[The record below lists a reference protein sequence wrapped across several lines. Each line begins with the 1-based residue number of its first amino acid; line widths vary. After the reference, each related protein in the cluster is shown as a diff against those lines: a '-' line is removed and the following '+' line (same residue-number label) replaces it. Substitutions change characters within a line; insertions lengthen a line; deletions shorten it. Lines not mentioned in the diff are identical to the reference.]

1 MKKSFIAVALAGI
14 AMPQC
19 AQAEKRGESNVPV
32 DTTKIVELQDVQV
45 ISTRASENTP
55 MAYTNMS
62 KEQIK
67 ALNHGKDVPYLLSM
81 TPSVTYSSDAG
92 AGIGYT
98 GIHVRGTDPTRVN
111 ITANG
116 IPINDSESNL
126 VYWSNMPDFVSSSE
140 DIQIQRGVGTS
151 TNGAG
156 AFGATV
162 NMQTEKIGVKP
173 FIGIDMNGGSYYSH
187 KETFRFGTGLLG
199 DHWGIQGRLSNIGSK
214 GYIDRASADMN
225 SYFLQAGY
233 FGANTV
239 LKLITF
245 NGKEETYHAW
255 NYASKYEQELFGR
268 TYNSCGLYYDEN
280 GNMKYYDDQKDFYH
294 QQHYQLLLNQKLCD
308 AWNLFVGLH
317 YTKGVGYYQQ
327 YKCDTELQKFGLD
340 ASDFFSEEGKK
351 IETTDL
357 INQKWMDNDFY
368 GFVASANYNN
378 NQGVTANIGGGW
390 NRYDGD
396 HFGKL
401 LWIKN
406 YIGKNFTDRNYYDN
420 NAKKIDANV
429 YGKLSWE
436 FAKGLSAYIDLQYRH
451 VEIRMNGLTDKWN
464 SKLVQTNFAQKHDYD
479 FFNPKAGLFYNIDD
493 NNKVYGSVA
502 VAHKEPTRNDFEDN
516 NGTDLK
522 SERLTDFEL
531 GYKYQSETFTGG
543 VNLYYMDYK
552 NQFVLT
558 GDINDIGE
566 MIAKNSGKSYRM
578 GVEIEA
584 AYKPVDWFRWDI
596 NATWSKNR
604 NKDWEVLATEEGS
617 WAKQGALSLGETPIA
632 FSPDFILNN
641 IFTFSYGGFKAAIQS
656 QFVGEQY
663 MSNTGFKSFHV
674 YDYDNDYNVVGEHTV
689 GMTLKDFFIT
699 NLDLSYTTKALNKFG
714 VKETTIGIAI
724 YNLFSQ
730 KYDSNGWAYCE
741 IGKDA
746 NGKPYAW
753 SSDVYEAGY
762 SAQAPCH
769 FMVNLSVNF

>member
-14 AMPQC
+14 AVPQC
-19 AQAEKRGESNVPV
+19 AQAEKRAESNVPV

-45 ISTRASENTP
+45 ISTRASKNTP

-116 IPINDSESNL
+116 IPINDSESNQ

-173 FIGIDMNGGSYYSH
+173 FIGLDMNGGSYYSH

-233 FGANTV
+233 FGDNTV
-239 LKLITF
+239 LKFITF

-255 NYASKYEQELFGR
+255 NYASKYEQELYGR
-268 TYNSCGLYYDEN
+268 TFNSCGLYYDEN
-280 GNMKYYDDQKDFYH
+280 GDMKYYDDQKDFYH

-308 AWNLFVGLH
+308 LWNLFVGLH

-327 YKCDTELQKFGLD
+327 YKCDTKLKKFGLE
-340 ASDFFSEEGKK
+340 ASDFFSESGKTVK
-351 IETTDL
+351 KTDL

-378 NQGVTANIGGGW
+378 QGITANIGGGW

-401 LWIKN
+401 LWVKN
-406 YIGKNFTDRNYYDN
+406 YIGKNLTDKNYYDN
-420 NAKKIDANV
+420 NAKKIDANI
-429 YGKLSWE
+429 YGKLNWE
-436 FAKGLSAYIDLQYRH
+436 FTKGLSAYIDLQYRH
-451 VEIRMNGLTDKWN
+451 VEVRMNGLTDEWN
-464 SKLVQTNFAQKHDYD
+464 DNLIQTNFDQKHDYD
-479 FFNPKAGLFYNIDD
+479 FFNPKAGLFYDIND

-502 VAHKEPTRNDFEDN
+502 IAHKEPTRNDFEEN

-531 GYKYQSETFTGG
+531 GYKYQSEKFTGG

-604 NKDWEVLATEEGS
+604 NKDWEVSATEEGS
-617 WAKQGALSLGETPIA
+617 WEGQGALNLGETPIA
-632 FSPDFILNN
+632 FSPDFIFNN
-641 IFTFSYGGFKAAIQS
+641 IFSFNYRGFKAAIQS

-674 YDYDNDYNVVGEHTV
+674 YDYDDDYNVVGEHTV

-699 NLDLSYTTKALNKFG
+699 NLDLSYTTKALNKYG
-714 VKETTIGIAI
+714 VKDATIGIAI
-724 YNLFSQ
+724 YNIFSK